1 MGKFSALKRLAR
13 VKLKGF
19 KKTGKRSLKDT
30 RDVLAVSSI
39 AAVGGAQAGAQ
50 AGPPGLRGKGAKEG
64 AFGAGTTAAAAT
76 IGTKIVFRRIRGRI
90 IPIKVKAQ

>member
-1 MGKFSALKRLAR
+1 MAKLQAFKRLAR
-13 VKLKGF
+13 LKIRGF
-19 KKTGKRSLKDT
+19 KKPASRSLKDA
-30 RDVLAVSSI
+30 RDVLAVSGI

-50 AGPPGLRGKGAKEG
+50 AGPPGLRGKGAQEG

-90 IPIKVKAQ
+90 IPIRVKAK